1 MRFSQQFF
9 SVIFILAGCG
19 GGGEGGFDSVSSAS
33 SASIAQAGAQVD
45 RNPARV
51 KSDSPG
57 SVPKVEAGTG
67 TVSAAAVG
75 SATISSADGSIAQ
88 NSVVT
93 FGQTFAQGTAPGT
106 LQVFQEAAA
115 LPTQVDV
122 KRRHAD
128 GSIRH
133 AILSVRLPAASQA
146 VNLKI
151 KPSTAVLAQPA
162 LTLQQ
167 ATAGVAD
174 YRVEITEAGT
184 TYAATLK
191 TALGNAGEPWLSGA
205 VANEW
210 RSRVAPASSS
220 GKHPGLRVLFD
231 ARYYSP
237 AQGRVSITIENVEA
251 TAARGD
257 RTYNLRILDA
267 SGTELFAQTGLK
279 QYFQTRFRKVFQF
292 GGAEPLL
299 AVVDAAALQSSFAIP
314 KYLDAD
320 IGSAAVNN
328 LYNSWTSKDRS
339 LFGTGIVSS
348 SMHGAGCRM
357 DIGLLPGWTVIAL
370 LSRNPK
376 AYEVMFDAAER
387 AAVYSVHYR
396 DATTGEII
404 NINRHP
410 TTTIGSNNQWAKP
423 ADKLPSALLPGTT
436 PHQADIAHQPSL
448 NYVPYIVSGDRYYLD
463 EIYFWA
469 NWNLISLNFNTR
481 KNQLGLIQD
490 EQLRGQA
497 WAMRSFGQAAWIAP
511 DKHWQKD
518 YFADKVKQNV
528 NWYRAN
534 AMPTNPL
541 GVWRGTADW
550 NGSQKLDFYAEMSSQ
565 VTHWVS
571 PWMHDFFA
579 VTLAHLTEL
588 GFDAKD
594 LRDWSLGFTVK
605 RFTSGSDFNR
615 MDGTAYRV
623 ANRLIDGSTIKT
635 MADLNYHTFVNRK
648 TSPPT
653 SLPFTNDAGG
663 YAIQALATL
672 GAAVDAKLVKAEE
685 AYLFVHSEIV
695 KRGVNQAFVN
705 DPTWNLVPRTA
716 VAGLNQAPGIYPG
729 GAIPV
734 NPPPPSPPPI
744 NPPPI
749 NPPPVVTPPPV
760 LPVVGNLPRNPDG
773 TIQNSWFSSLPLKQ
787 WVEVPG
793 SRLLDNI
800 AVPPGY
806 NQGDLTSIVAAWG
819 GAALD
824 TKRHGLHLFGGGHG
838 DGKWNGILF
847 FSLNTY
853 RWTVTFAGTPIAK
866 NTGIPGN
873 YCNDIDGKDSLN
885 ADGTPMAC
893 HSYYG
898 LAWIPERDEL
908 FVGMRHSAVW
918 DLNAGKWRQSIL
930 DRDHSPWTNDF
941 QAWAHKGKVY
951 TFCGNKNPLTGAS
964 QNGEYHGWVFDPAG
978 TTVNTNGTT
987 AVGSWTAV
995 TGLNGGFACRWNQI
1009 AVAMPE
1015 RGEVFR
1021 MRPSD
1026 NQTPVHVLALDNLAK
1041 SYAVNPVGTGWEGA
1055 YNLKWRGGSPP
1066 DVSGSAFAPGAT
1078 RADDRIYILENVNN
1092 GRLWEINPNNWSG
1105 QLVGTTGAGPKEAR
1119 AGNYGRFV
1127 FDRKHGVLM
1136 TMPATPVNGQVDVPN
1151 VQIIRVR

>member
-1 MRFSQQFF
+1 MWFSRRFFAI
-9 SVIFILAGCG
+9 IFILAACG
-19 GGGEGGFDSVSSAS
+19 GGGSSGIADAKTNTPNSNSNSGNTSDNATPLPGFIAS
-33 SASIAQAGAQVD
+33 
-45 RNPARV
+45 
-51 KSDSPG
+51 
-57 SVPKVEAGTG
+57 
-67 TVSAAAVG
+67 
-75 SATISSADGSIAQ
+75 SATISSADGNISA

-93 FGQTFAQGTAPGT
+93 FGQTFAQGSAPAS
-106 LQVFQEAAA
+106 LQVFQGASA

-146 VNLKI
+146 IQLSI
-151 KPSTAVLAQPA
+151 KPSAVHSASSELS
-162 LTLQQ
+162 LQQ
-167 ATAGVAD
+167 ALAGAAD
-174 YRVEITEAGT
+174 YRVEITESAS
-184 TYAATLK
+184 TYTATLK
-191 TALGNAGEPWLSGA
+191 TALAHGADPWLAGT
-205 VANEW
+205 VASEW
-210 RSRVAPASSS
+210 RARVAPTSPS
-220 GKHPGLRVLFD
+220 GQHPGLRVLFD
-231 ARYYSP
+231 ARYYSQT
-237 AQGRVSITIENVEA
+237 QGRVSIAIENVEA

-267 SGTELFAQTGLK
+267 TGVEVFAQTNIK
-279 QYFQTRFRKVFQF
+279 HYFQTRLRKVFYF
-292 GGAEPLL
+292 GGAKLLL
-299 AVVDAAALQSSFAIP
+299 AVADAAALQNSFAIP
-314 KYLDAD
+314 KYLDVD
-320 IGSAAVNN
+320 IGRSAANN
-328 LYNSWTSKDRS
+328 LYNNWTKKDRG
-339 LFGTGIVSS
+339 LFGSGIVSS
-348 SMHGAGCRM
+348 SMPGTGGRM
-357 DIGLLPGWTVIAL
+357 DIGPLPGWTVIAL
-370 LSRNPK
+370 LSRDAK

-396 DATTGEII
+396 DATTGDVI

-410 TTTIGSNNQWAKP
+410 TTTIGSNNQWADA
-423 ADKLPSALLPGTT
+423 ADKLPAASLPGTT

-448 NYVPYIVSGDRYYLD
+448 NYVPYIISGDRYYLD

-469 NWNLISLNFNTR
+469 NWNLIWLDFHTR
-481 KNQLGLIQD
+481 SKQLGLIQD

-497 WAMRSFGQAAWIAP
+497 WAMRSFGEAAWIAP
-511 DKHWQKD
+511 DTHWQKD
-518 YFADKVKQNV
+518 YFADKVKQNIS
-528 NWYRAN
+528 WYRGH

-550 NGSQKLDFYAEMSSQ
+550 NGSQKLDFYADMSSQ

-579 VTLAHLTEL
+579 VTLAHLCEL

-605 RFTSGSDFNR
+605 RFTSGTDFNR

-623 ANRLIDGSTIKT
+623 ANRLANGSVIQT
-635 MADLNYHTFVNRK
+635 MADLNYYTFVNRK
-648 TSPPT
+648 TSAPT
-653 SLPFTNDAGG
+653 SLPYTNDPGG
-663 YAIQALATL
+663 YGIQALATL
-672 GAAVDAKLVKAEE
+672 GAAVDAQLPKAEE
-685 AYLFVHSEIV
+685 AYLFVRSEIV
-695 KRGVNQAFVN
+695 KRGVSQTFVN
-705 DPTWNLVPRTA
+705 DPTWNLVPRSA
-716 VAGLNQAPGIYPG
+716 VAGLKQAPGIYPG
-729 GAIPV
+729 GSSTSTPPATTPPA
-734 NPPPPSPPPI
+734 NPS
-744 NPPPI
+744 
-749 NPPPVVTPPPV
+749 PPV
-760 LPVVGNLPRNPDG
+760 LPVVGNLPRNADG
-773 TIQNSWFSSLPLKQ
+773 TIQDNWFASLPLKQ

-824 TKRHGLHLFGGGHG
+824 TKRNGLHLFGGGHG

-847 FSLNTY
+847 FSLHTY
-853 RWTVTFAGTPIAK
+853 RWSVTFGGTPIAQ
-866 NTGIPGN
+866 NTGAPGN
-873 YCNDIDGKDSLN
+873 YCNDKDGKDSLN
-885 ADGTPMAC
+885 ADGAPMAC

-918 DLNAGKWRQSIL
+918 DLNASQWRAPIL
-930 DRDHSPWTNDF
+930 DLNHSPWNNDF

-951 TFCGNKNPLTGAS
+951 TFCGNKNPITGAA
-964 QNGEYHGWVFDPAG
+964 QNGEYGGWVFDPVG
-978 TTVNTNGTT
+978 TTVNSNGTT
-987 AVGSWTAV
+987 AVGSWAPV
-995 TGLNGGFACRWNQI
+995 TGLNGSFACRWNQI

-1026 NQTPVHVLALDNLAK
+1026 SQTPVHVLTLDNLAN
-1041 SYAVNPVGTGWEGA
+1041 SYAVNPMRTGWEGA
-1055 YNLKWRGGSPP
+1055 YNLRWNGGSPP

-1092 GRLWEINPNNWSG
+1092 GRLWEINPNNWTG
-1105 QLVGTTGAGPKEAR
+1105 QLVGTTGAGPKRAI

-1127 FDRKHGVLM
+1127 FDRRHGVLM
-1136 TMPATPVNGQVDVPN
+1136 TKPATPVNGQVDVPN
-1151 VQIIRVR
+1151 VQIVRVR